1 MAEETRSENG
11 LRTVAREGDC
21 IMRTMSIDHGDKK
34 EMWDRTNEDEVAC
47 AKKTFDALRKKGY
60 IAWSVKNDGSKAEM
74 MTEFDPH
81 AESMILSP
89 PVRGG

>member
-21 IMRTMSIDHGDKK
+21 VMRIMSIDHGDKK
-34 EMWDRTNEDEVAC
+34 EMWDRHNEDEIAC
-47 AKKTFDALRKKGY
+47 AKQTFDKLRKKGY
-60 IAWSVKNDGSKAEM
+60 LAWKVKKDGSKAEQM
-74 MTEFDPH
+74 KEFDPD

-89 PVRGG
+89 PVQGG